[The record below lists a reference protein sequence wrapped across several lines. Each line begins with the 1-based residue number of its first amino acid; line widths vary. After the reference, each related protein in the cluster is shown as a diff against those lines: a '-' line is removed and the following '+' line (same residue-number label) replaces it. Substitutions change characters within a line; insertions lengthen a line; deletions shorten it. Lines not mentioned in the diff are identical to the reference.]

1 MLMSNRT
8 RPPLPIDFFRDAEEI
23 GKHLQLAVREAL
35 RMHKC
40 LGNPIAVWKDGKVVI
55 VPPEEIEIPPDP
67 FAYRDE
73 SNLDAW

>member
-1 MLMSNRT
+1 MGDHT
-8 RPPLPIDFFRDAEEI
+8 KPLRRLDLFRDAKEI
-23 GKHLQLAVREAL
+23 EKIFQLAVREAL
-35 RMHKC
+35 IMHKR
-40 LGNPIAVWKDGKVVI
+40 LGNPIATWRDGKVVI

>member
-1 MLMSNRT
+1 MGDHTTPLRT
-8 RPPLPIDFFRDAEEI
+8 IDVCRDAKEI
-23 GKHLQLAVREAL
+23 EKVFQLAVREAL

-67 FAYRDE
+67 FAYQDE